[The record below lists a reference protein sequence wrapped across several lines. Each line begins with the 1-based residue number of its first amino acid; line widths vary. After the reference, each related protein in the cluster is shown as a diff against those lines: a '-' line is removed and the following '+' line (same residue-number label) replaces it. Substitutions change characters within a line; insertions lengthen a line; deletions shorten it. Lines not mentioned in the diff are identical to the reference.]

1 MAIGEKLE
9 KLLALR
15 NTNVN
20 KLSTNTGINP
30 QTLYG
35 IVKRDNT
42 KVDINTLQIIA
53 DELCVPLDYFSDSS
67 SNYAKMFLTNAEKDL
82 LEKFSELDDMGVKA
96 VNAILDIEVERV
108 LLQKS
113 LSAKKTDKGTPIHK
127 PEAYRTSRK
136 YPANVVVL
144 EDYSDAPEDT
154 TTIPVYDAGASAGT
168 GIFLDSDYYDVIAI
182 ADNYTNRKA
191 NFAVW
196 VDGHSMEPK
205 FNDGDLVLV
214 RQQPQVDIGEI
225 GIFIVN
231 GEGFI
236 KKLGEGELISL
247 NPDYENIPLNEW
259 DDICCKGRVLGK
271 L

>member
-1 MAIGEKLE
+1 MSFKDRLKEQRERIGMSRVELAEILNVTQAAI
-9 KLLALR
+9 
-15 NTNVN
+15 
-20 KLSTNTGINP
+20 
-30 QTLYG
+30 
-35 IVKRDNT
+35 
-42 KVDINTLQIIA
+42 
-53 DELCVPLDYFSDSS
+53 
-67 SNYAKMFLTNAEKDL
+67 SNYENGVSVPKSDVLFKVFNALKCDANYLFQDEMKSANQPTVLNAEEARL
-82 LEKFSELDDMGVKA
+82 LERYNNLDVFGKHLIDTVLEA
-96 VNAILDIEVERV
+96 EEER
-108 LLQKS
+108 LEATLEA
-113 LSAKKTDKGTPIHK
+113 AKKTDKGTLVHRQ
-127 PEAYRTSRK
+127 ETYRTSRK

-196 VDGHSMEPK
+196 VDGHSMEPR

>member
-1 MAIGEKLE
+1 M
-9 KLLALR
+9 
-15 NTNVN
+15 V
-20 KLSTNTGINP
+20 
-30 QTLYG
+30 
-35 IVKRDNT
+35 
-42 KVDINTLQIIA
+42 
-53 DELCVPLDYFSDSS
+53 
-67 SNYAKMFLTNAEKDL
+67 
-82 LEKFSELDDMGVKA
+82 
-96 VNAILDIEVERV
+96 
-108 LLQKS
+108 
-113 LSAKKTDKGTPIHK
+113 HK
-127 PEAYRTSRK
+127 PDVYHVSRK

-247 NPDYENIPLNEW
+247 NPDYENIRLNEW
-259 DDICCKGRVLGK
+259 DDISCKGRVLGK

>member
-1 MAIGEKLE
+1 MSTSLGEKLKQARINKGLKQSDVAIALDVKNTTISNWE
-9 KLLALR
+9 KNVSKPDADMIGALCGLLSISPNVLFEYPNIELAL
-15 NTNVN
+15 
-20 KLSTNTGINP
+20 
-30 QTLYG
+30 
-35 IVKRDNT
+35 
-42 KVDINTLQIIA
+42 
-53 DELCVPLDYFSDSS
+53 S
-67 SNYAKMFLTNAEKDL
+67 SNEKEYIKKYRALDKHGKRAVASVLDAEYD
-82 LEKFSELDDMGVKA
+82 
-96 VNAILDIEVERV
+96 RY
-108 LLQKS
+108 LQTE
-113 LSAKKTDKGTPIHK
+113 SAKKTDKGTPIHK

-247 NPDYENIPLNEW
+247 NPDYENIRLNEW
-259 DDICCKGRVLGK
+259 DDISCKGRVLGK